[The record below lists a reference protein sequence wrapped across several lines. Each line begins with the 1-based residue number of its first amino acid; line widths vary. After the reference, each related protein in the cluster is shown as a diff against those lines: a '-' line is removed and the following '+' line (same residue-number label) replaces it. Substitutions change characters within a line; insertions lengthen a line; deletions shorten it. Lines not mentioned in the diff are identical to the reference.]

1 MKKTLIVAI
10 LLAGFFTASA
20 QVTTSSVQGVYAN
33 AAGGTVKAT
42 HVPTGTVYTG
52 TVNSSGSFTI
62 SNMRVGGPY
71 TIEISKSNE
80 KPLIYED
87 VYLELG
93 QPFVLNANAK
103 DGVKTTDIGEVVIT
117 GNRKTNTNKNG
128 AATNVGQKQIQ

>member
-52 TVNSSGSFTI
+52 TVNSSERWLLCNIVSI
-62 SNMRVGGPY
+62 
-71 TIEISKSNE
+71 
-80 KPLIYED
+80 
-87 VYLELG
+87 
-93 QPFVLNANAK
+93 
-103 DGVKTTDIGEVVIT
+103 
-117 GNRKTNTNKNG
+117 
-128 AATNVGQKQIQ
+128 